1 MKLTERLLG
10 LGVFIAILLL
20 SLRIYCPGI
29 WVNTHRIQSMDP
41 NMPYHFDGKTL
52 VFQDKVIELGPNTFF
67 VDGNMSR
74 SAAKILPYAY
84 NDLKKALKELPSGTE
99 KNPSI
104 IYIAPNVYW
113 IDDPD
118 DPEVRR
124 PIQGGTPFGMML
136 DQEWIRLY
144 GLTDKPEN
152 VVIACNRGQTQG
164 AVGNF
169 TMFHFSGDGIS
180 CENLTMGN
188 YCNVD
193 LVFPLDESLNR
204 PKRMEA
210 ITQAQ
215 LVICQSDKVYAKNC
229 SFISRLNSCPFVG
242 AKRAV
247 FENCHFE
254 CTDDALC
261 GHGVYLNCDLDFYSS
276 KPFWSTHGTGAA
288 FMNCDFNIISQNAQ
302 YLTKVGSPVALIDCR
317 FTHPT
322 DDLVL
327 EWTKYP
333 KPSLRCYQHNLTL
346 NGKEVMFHASKPE
359 HTVQM
364 EGKDVLN
371 AYKFDYQGK
380 SYYNIYGLVRQND
393 DWDPLHQKD
402 LIAKASAAVGKD
414 LSSEPTLLRISS
426 SANSIESGVSRAYM
440 KADVFRFYDVPVE
453 EEIIWT
459 VEPKY
464 QHLVRLIKRNDSVF
478 VAGTNYDESPKN
490 FLLKASTKS
499 GLEAAYSIEI
509 RPKTLP
515 APTFAYAPYIVRNS
529 KGNYFVKYQL
539 NNAGRADQSAI
550 TWYRCTDEKGSHAI
564 PVAVSR
570 MDVPEMVYTPGK
582 ADVGYYLMAEVSPKN
597 IRSQYGPSLKAVT
610 KEAVKA
616 EDVVAEYAISTDFR
630 NFPCQ
635 YQPEIKEGFWTVDT
649 YKPADTHEYK
659 WDTQTSKTWY
669 YGKSQDGAVGYGL
682 LQDGKGA
689 RLLYT
694 PIAGKYQ
701 DMSIKLWVDPCKT
714 AGQGFGSATGQY
726 MDIFIK
732 YDTKTLSGYGLRI
745 IRTTKY
751 ANAVDFILMQY
762 ENGQSKEI
770 SEAVSATCYRTN
782 CHIDLKVVG
791 NTLSADVFT
800 ETQVPEHPA
809 GLPKEVHLKKDI
821 ETNVFGGLGIQHTGS
836 TGSSATML
844 HQLDVQWN

>member
-1 MKLTERLLG
+1 MKHPERLLG
-10 LGVFIAILLL
+10 LGVSLAIVLL
-20 SLRIYCPGI
+20 SLRIYCPDI
-29 WVNTHRIQSMDP
+29 WVNTKRIQSIDP
-41 NMPYHFDGKTL
+41 AYPFQFDGKTL
-52 VFQDKVIELGPNTFF
+52 SFQNMQIKLGPKTFF
-67 VDGNMSR
+67 VDGNMSDN
-74 SAAKILPYAY
+74 AAKILPYAY

-99 KNPSI
+99 TEPAT

-118 DPEVRR
+118 DPEIRR
-124 PIQGGTPFGMML
+124 PEHGGTPFGMEL
-136 DQEWIRLY
+136 TQEWIKLY
-144 GLTDKPEN
+144 GLTQNPEN

-193 LVFPLDESLNR
+193 LVYPLDERQNR
-204 PKRMEA
+204 AKRMEA

-215 LVICQSDKVYAKNC
+215 LVICQSDKVFARNC

-242 AKRAV
+242 AKRAL

-261 GHGVYLNCDLDFYSS
+261 GHGVYLNCNLDFYSS
-276 KPFWSTHGTGAA
+276 KPFWSTNGTGAA
-288 FMNCDFNIISQNAQ
+288 FMNCDFNIISQNTQ

-317 FTHPT
+317 FTHPN
-322 DDLVL
+322 DSLVL

-346 NGKEVMFHASKPE
+346 NGKEVLFHAAKPE
-359 HTVQM
+359 HTVTL
-364 EGKDVLN
+364 EGKEALN
-371 AYKFDYQGK
+371 AYRFDYKGK
-380 SYYNIYGLVRQND
+380 THYNIYGLVRQND
-393 DWDPLHQKD
+393 DWDPLHQKE
-402 LIAKASAAVGKD
+402 LVEEASAFLEKKLTEQPTMIR
-414 LSSEPTLLRISS
+414 LST
-426 SANSIESGVSRAYM
+426 SANSIESGVSRAYVN
-440 KADVFRFYDVPVE
+440 ADIFRFYDVPVKE
-453 EEIIWT
+453 DITWT
-459 VEPKY
+459 VDPKY
-464 QHLVRLIKRNDSVF
+464 QSLVRLTERNDSLF
-478 VAGTNYDESPKN
+478 VTGTNFDERAKN
-490 FLLKASTKS
+490 VLLKASTKS
-499 GLEAAYSIEI
+499 GLQGAINIEVK
-509 RPKTLP
+509 PKTLA

-529 KGNYFVKYQL
+529 KGNFFVKYQL
-539 NNAGRADQSAI
+539 NNPGRADQSAI
-550 TWYRCTDEKGSHAI
+550 TWYRCTNKEGSNAI

-570 MDVPEMVYTPGK
+570 LNVPEMVYIPTK
-582 ADVGYYLMAEVSPKN
+582 ADVGYYLMAEVAPKN
-597 IRSQYGPSLKAVT
+597 IRSLYGPSMKAIT
-610 KEAVKA
+610 QEAVLA
-616 EDVVAEYAISTDFR
+616 EQIVQEYTISTDFR

-635 YQPEIKEGFWTVDT
+635 YQPEVKAGFWTVDT
-649 YKPADTHEYK
+649 YKPADTHEYN
-659 WDTQTSKTWY
+659 WTTQTSKTWY
-669 YGKSQDGAVGYGL
+669 YGSSQDGAVGYGL

-694 PIAGKYQ
+694 PVDGNYQ
-701 DMSIKLWVDPCKT
+701 DMSIALWVDPCKT

-782 CHIDLKVVG
+782 CHISLQTEG
-791 NTLSADVFT
+791 NVLTADVYT
-800 ETQVPEHPA
+800 ETKVPEHPA
-809 GLPKEVHLKKDI
+809 GLPKEVHLKTDI
-821 ETNVFGGLGIQHTGS
+821 QANNFGGLGIQHTGS

-844 HQLDVQWN
+844 HQLDVEWK